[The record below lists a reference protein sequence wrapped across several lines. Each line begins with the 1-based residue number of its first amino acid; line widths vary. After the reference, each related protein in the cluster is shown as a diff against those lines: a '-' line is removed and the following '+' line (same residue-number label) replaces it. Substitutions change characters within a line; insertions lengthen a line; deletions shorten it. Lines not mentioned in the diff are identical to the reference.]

1 MRSLLRHRDARLFLL
16 GQTVSMFGDR
26 ALYLALGIWVKQLT
40 GSNAAAGMVFFLLVV
55 PTLVA
60 PLAGLVVD
68 RVRRRPLM
76 IAADVIV
83 AGAVLALVFVHG
95 RDDIWIIYA
104 VTLIYGL
111 SAVLF
116 GSAQSALLT
125 VMLPED
131 LLADANGLL
140 QTGSEA
146 MRLIAP
152 LVGAGLFAALGG
164 GAVAVIDALTFLVSA
179 VCLLRLRVKEPRPE
193 PHEHHFLRQAWA
205 GAAHIG
211 HTRALR
217 RMVAATAVC
226 LLVVGFSETLIFAV
240 VGSGLHRDPSFL
252 GVLLSVQGVGAIAG
266 GLSAGRLVRRFGDVW
281 ACGLGM
287 ALFALGVAPW
297 TLARLAPVVGGFLLC
312 GAGISLVVVGF
323 MTAIQRRTPAD
334 LQGRV
339 YSAADMLVGTPQTVS
354 IALGALLSTV
364 VDYRLLIVVMVAVTL
379 VCGAFLLATPAE
391 VRASAP
397 ALEPEPVQA

>member
-1 MRSLLRHRDARLFLL
+1 MRGLLRHRDARLFLL

-76 IAADVIV
+76 IAADFVV
-83 AGAVLALVFVHG
+83 AGAVLALVFVHDRG
-95 RDDIWIIYA
+95 DLWLIYT

-152 LVGAGLFAALGG
+152 LVGAGLFAVLGG
-164 GAVAVIDALTFLVSA
+164 GAVAVIDALTFMVSA
-179 VCLLRLRVKEPRPE
+179 VCLLRLRVKEPRPQ

-217 RMVAATAVC
+217 RMVGATAVC

-297 TLARLAPVVGGFLLC
+297 TLARLAPVAAGFLLC

-339 YSAADMLVGTPQTVS
+339 YSAADMLVGTPQTIS
-354 IALGALLSTV
+354 IALGALLSTL
-364 VDYRLLIVVMVAVTL
+364 VDYRLLVVVMVAVTL

-391 VRASAP
+391 VRESAP
-397 ALEPEPVQA
+397 TLEPEPAAS